1 MTNMNNQMSMA
12 PQMNMM
18 NTQMNMNPQM
28 NMMNTMNMMN
38 FNAMKTMGM
47 NG

>member
-1 MTNMNNQMSMA
+1 MINMNNQMSMA

-18 NTQMNMNPQM
+18 NTQMNMNPQK

-38 FNAMKTMGM
+38 FNAMNTMGM

>member
-1 MTNMNNQMSMA
+1 MDNQMSMA

-38 FNAMKTMGM
+38 FNAMNTIGM

>member
-1 MTNMNNQMSMA
+1 MINMNNQMSMA

-38 FNAMKTMGM
+38 FNAMNTIGM